1 MLRGGGHNCTPCL
14 GRSWEDLSA
23 VGLTAQQGLG
33 QHTLLRA
40 EEEGKRGEGERERKR
55 GRGEKKEG
63 KEEVILSF
71 TER

>member
-40 EEEGKRGEGERERKR
+40 EEEGKRGEGVRTKLRSLGDLAR
-55 GRGEKKEG
+55 T
-63 KEEVILSF
+63 I
-71 TER
+71 